1 MDQKKLGGKT
11 LALVVCIL
19 MLLALTTACSKSSGT
34 NSASGKTE
42 TSDKTSWAPKRTVK
56 TIVTFGPGGGMDT
69 IARAIASFINLDGQ
83 TMYITNVAGAGGCI
97 GIMEGYHSAPD
108 GYTLMIGSPEAN
120 TTNYISGS
128 LKAPANKD
136 MIYVCSVAYD
146 ANVLCVAPGTY
157 ANWAEFVAAAKA
169 TPGKLNVASVGSM
182 NSMQAS
188 IADVLLKADIK
199 CNYVPFDS
207 ASKSRTAVMG
217 KKAEALWCQLSE
229 AKPYLDSGEL
239 VGIAIAAKKRTEIA
253 SKLPTFSEMGVEAV
267 SGIHRAMLLPPKTPA
282 NIVAYYE
289 KKIKE
294 VYDKPEFK
302 NVIQGKMGY
311 AAEWVGTKDMVN
323 RAAEIQVWGEKY
335 MKLISGS

>member
-1 MDQKKLGGKT
+1 
-11 LALVVCIL
+11 
-19 MLLALTTACSKSSGT
+19 
-34 NSASGKTE
+34 
-42 TSDKTSWAPKRTVK
+42 
-56 TIVTFGPGGGMDT
+56 
-69 IARAIASFINLDGQ
+69 
-83 TMYITNVAGAGGCI
+83 
-97 GIMEGYHSAPD
+97 
-108 GYTLMIGSPEAN
+108 MIGSPEAN

-157 ANWAEFVAAAKA
+157 ANWTEFVAAAKA
-169 TPGKLNVASVGSM
+169 NPGKLNIASVGSM

-199 CNYVPFDS
+199 SNYVPFDS

-217 KKAEALWCQLSE
+217 KKADALWCQLSE
-229 AKPYLDSGEL
+229 AKPFLDSGEL
-239 VGIAIAAKKRTEIA
+239 VGIAIAAKKRTDIA
-253 SKLPTFSEMGVEAV
+253 PKLQTFSEMGVEAV

-302 NVIQGKMGY
+302 KTMQDKMGY
-311 AAEWVGTKDMVN
+311 SVEWVGTNDMVK
-323 RAAEIQVWGEKY
+323 RAAEIQAWGEKY
-335 MKLISGS
+335 MKIIANK